1 VRDWTS
7 MVRARMGA
15 LGLDREDEIR
25 AELAEHLED
34 VYQEARRCGCSDED
48 AEARAL
54 AQAPDWVDVARRI
67 QDASQEGTMISR
79 DTRTLWLPGMAAVF
93 GDVVLVLALMQVMPA
108 DLWTD
113 PRAGVQVAIASLV
126 LVAYLGLGAL
136 GAGWS
141 RYAGGSPRMRLLS
154 GLFPLAL
161 HLAIVVSAI
170 AMGIPADR
178 QTPSGFPPNF
188 QPGVL
193 LALFV
198 APGIAMAIGTLPFL
212 KDRPDGVLVR

>member
-1 VRDWTS
+1 
-7 MVRARMGA
+7 MVRERLAA
-15 LGLDREDEIR
+15 LGLEHEGEIH
-25 AELAEHLED
+25 AELAGHLED
-34 VYQEARRCGCSDED
+34 VYQEARRCGCSEEEAD
-48 AEARAL
+48 ARAL
-54 AQAPDWVDVARRI
+54 AQVPDWAEVARRI
-67 QDASQEGTMISR
+67 QDANQEGAMISR

-93 GDVVLVLALMQVMPA
+93 GDVVLVLALIQVMPA

-113 PRAGVQVAIASLV
+113 PRAGVQVAIGSLV

-141 RYAGGSPRMRLLS
+141 RFAGGSPRMRLLS

-178 QTPSGFPPNF
+178 QTPSGFPLNF

-193 LALFV
+193 LRLVV
-198 APGIAMAIGTLPFL
+198 APGIALAIGTLPFL
-212 KDRPDGVLVR
+212 KDRPA